1 MDLKQSQNQ
10 GDEVLQGV
18 GLTALIVA
26 QARAVESK
34 RPDSLFIDPFAE
46 DFVARAGEAFLQA
59 SAEFVPILALR
70 GNGRYFALRTRFFD
84 DFVVDVC
91 RAGCQQ
97 VILLGAGLDTRA
109 FRLALPDGVTL
120 FELDLPHV
128 LAFKE
133 EVLSARAVAPI
144 CQRLVVPVDL
154 RWDWAKALVAAG
166 FEASKPTTWVLE
178 GILMYLTEAERDHFL
193 DEIGRLS
200 AWGSRLAL
208 EQRGVAASEPQAA
221 PTKPTDSASADQ
233 ARQAMENAESTV
245 VRFGVTTSS
254 ERPDFSMVDPAAW
267 VARHGWQAQVYGA
280 AERFAFYGRPV
291 PPALAAGAVQLWLVS
306 AERP

>member
-1 MDLKQSQNQ
+1 MKQSQNQ
-10 GDEVLQGV
+10 GDEVLKGV

-26 QARAVESK
+26 QARALESK

-46 DFVARAGEAFLQA
+46 DFVARAGEAFLKA
-59 SAEFVPILALR
+59 SAEFAPILALR

-109 FRLALPDGVTL
+109 FRIVLPEGVRL

-144 CQRLVVPVDL
+144 C
-154 RWDWAKALVAAG
+154 
-166 FEASKPTTWVLE
+166 
-178 GILMYLTEAERDHFL
+178 
-193 DEIGRLS
+193 
-200 AWGSRLAL
+200 
-208 EQRGVAASEPQAA
+208 
-221 PTKPTDSASADQ
+221 
-233 ARQAMENAESTV
+233 
-245 VRFGVTTSS
+245 
-254 ERPDFSMVDPAAW
+254 
-267 VARHGWQAQVYGA
+267 
-280 AERFAFYGRPV
+280 
-291 PPALAAGAVQLWLVS
+291 
-306 AERP
+306 